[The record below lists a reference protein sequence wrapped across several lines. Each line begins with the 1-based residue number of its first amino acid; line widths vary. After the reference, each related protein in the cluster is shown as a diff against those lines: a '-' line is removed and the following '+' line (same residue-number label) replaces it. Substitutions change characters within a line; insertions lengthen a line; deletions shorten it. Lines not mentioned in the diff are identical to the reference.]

1 MIKSI
6 YSGLG
11 EEKILNGI
19 GGAGTTVNGI
29 RRERVPN
36 LT

>member
-1 MIKSI
+1 MKKSI
-6 YSGLG
+6 YSGLE

-19 GGAGTTVNGI
+19 GGTGTTVNGI
-29 RRERVPN
+29 HRESVSN